1 LADSAVAAQVLH
13 MMKTKKSHNI
23 LSLRILLALV
33 IVLIEVV
40 FINSL
45 ASAGMEFIL
54 SSVVVTI
61 ALLIQL
67 RFGVRPNAASPADI
81 VVFIFN
87 WLFLDLAPKVQLM
100 DMPQRLI
107 NTSSVTVDGV
117 ALTNVICALFMIA
130 FTLLYEFLSRRS
142 ENRPPADFRASG
154 SVPDDDD
161 DDGSVPDEGRQG
173 FTAVAVGL
181 ALAVCLVVVAVAAP
195 RAYAMVGNSESA
207 TPASLIMVRFLLF
220 LPSATLLILL
230 NETVRSGRKVLFSR
244 VCVLL
249 LLLVLVMITENPYT
263 EKRNAIGPIYIALLL
278 VLFQNWFAV
287 LGRRLLLLVSGM
299 VLVFPAISIFTHN
312 HDQTLSGLS
321 LSQFSDEIADHYFSI
336 NYDSWA
342 NIYTAVEIV
351 KVHGM
356 QWGHQ
361 LLGALL
367 FFVPS
372 SVWSGKPLATGIFL
386 AQYLIAN
393 YSMWFTNLS
402 APLVAEGYLDFGPG
416 GVIAYAAVM
425 AWFVVLLNRLAQRRS
440 GWVAFPMAI
449 YASVFSMIILRGS
462 LMIALGFAG
471 AAFLAFCF
479 ASALLSSRLG
489 ERRRVGRR
497 MGARPTMV
505 S

>member
-1 LADSAVAAQVLH
+1 
-13 MMKTKKSHNI
+13 MRKTKKTINI
-23 LSLRILLALV
+23 PSLRILLALL
-33 IVLIEVV
+33 IVLIEIV

-45 ASAGMEFIL
+45 AAAGMEFIL
-54 SSVVVTI
+54 SSVAVTI

-67 RFGVRPNAASPADI
+67 RFGVRENAASPADI

-87 WLFLDLAPKVQLM
+87 WLFLDLSPKVQLI
-100 DMPQRLI
+100 DMPQHLI

-117 ALTNVICALFMIA
+117 ALTNLVCALFMIA
-130 FTLLYEFLSRRS
+130 FTLFYEFLSRRTK
-142 ENRPPADFRASG
+142 NPAAADSAATGPVPGDAGG
-154 SVPDDDD
+154 SA
-161 DDGSVPDEGRQG
+161 PDEARAE
-173 FTAVAVGL
+173 FTAGGVGL
-181 ALAVCLVVVAVAAP
+181 ALAVCLVVVAVLGP
-195 RAYAMVGNSESA
+195 RAYADVENAVAA
-207 TPASLIMVRFLLF
+207 TPASLVMQRFLLF

-230 NETVRSGRKVLFSR
+230 HETVRSGRKVLFSR

-249 LLLVLVMITENPYT
+249 LLLVLVLITENPHT
-263 EKRNAIGPIYIALLL
+263 EKRNAIGPVYIALLL
-278 VLFQNWFAV
+278 VLFHNWFATQ
-287 LGRRLLLLVSGM
+287 GRRLLLLVSGM
-299 VLVFPAISIFTHN
+299 VLVFPAIAIFTKN
-312 HDQTLSGLS
+312 RGQSLSGLS

-351 KVHGM
+351 KVHGL

-372 SVWSGKPLATGIFL
+372 SVWGGKPLATGIFL

-416 GVIAYAAVM
+416 GVIAYAIAM
-425 AWFVVLLNRLAQRRS
+425 AWFVVFLNRLARRRA

-449 YASVFSMIILRGS
+449 YASVFLMIVLRGS
-462 LMIALGFAG
+462 LMIALGFAS
-471 AAFLAFCF
+471 AAFLSFCF
-479 ASALLSSRLG
+479 ASALLSARFG

-497 MGARPTMV
+497 MGARPMV

>member
-1 LADSAVAAQVLH
+1 
-13 MMKTKKSHNI
+13 MKTKKTINI
-23 LSLRILLALV
+23 PSLRILLALV

-67 RFGVRPNAASPADI
+67 RFGVRETAGSPADI

-87 WLFLDLAPKVQLM
+87 WLFLDLSPKVQLI
-100 DMPQRLI
+100 DMPQHLI

-117 ALTNVICALFMIA
+117 AVTNLVCALFMIA
-130 FTLLYEFLSRRS
+130 FTLFYEFLSRRT
-142 ENRPPADFRASG
+142 EKTPPAGSATG
-154 SVPDDDD
+154 SVPSDADDSAPEDD
-161 DDGSVPDEGRQG
+161 RQE
-173 FTAVAVGL
+173 FTAGGVGL
-181 ALAVCLVVVAVAAP
+181 ALAVCLVVVAVASP
-195 RAYAMVGNSESA
+195 RAYHQVENAVAA
-207 TPASLIMVRFLLF
+207 TPASLVVQRFLLF
-220 LPSATLLILL
+220 VPSATLLILL
-230 NETVRSGRKVLFSR
+230 HETVRSGRKVLFSR
-244 VCVLL
+244 ICVLL
-249 LLLVLVMITENPYT
+249 VLLVLVMITENPYT
-263 EKRNAIGPIYIALLL
+263 EKRNAIGPVYIALLL
-278 VLFQNWFAV
+278 VLFHNWFAIHS
-287 LGRRLLLLVSGM
+287 RRLLLLVSGM
-299 VLVFPAISIFTHN
+299 VLVFPTIAIFTHN
-312 HDQTLSGLS
+312 RAQTLSGLS

-361 LLGALL
+361 LLGSLL

-372 SVWSGKPLATGIFL
+372 SVWGGKPLATGIFL

-416 GVIAYAAVM
+416 GVIAYAVAM
-425 AWFVVLLNRLAQRRS
+425 AWFVVFLNRLVRRRA
-440 GWVAFPMAI
+440 GWVAFPMAT
-449 YASVFSMIILRGS
+449 YASVFLMIILRGS
-462 LMIALGFAG
+462 LMIALGFAS

-479 ASALLSSRLG
+479 ASALLSARFG
-489 ERRRVGRR
+489 ERRRVRGR

>member
-1 LADSAVAAQVLH
+1 
-13 MMKTKKSHNI
+13 MMKTKKSINF
-23 LSLRILLALV
+23 LSLRVLLALV

-67 RFGVRPNAASPADI
+67 RFGVRETAGSPADI
-81 VVFIFN
+81 VVFIFS
-87 WLFLDLAPKVQLM
+87 WLFLDLAPKVQLI

-117 ALTNVICALFMIA
+117 ALTNLICALFMIA
-130 FTLLYEFLSRRS
+130 FTLFYEFLSRRS
-142 ENRPPADFRASG
+142 ENAPPADSGAYG
-154 SVPDDDD
+154 SVPDDA
-161 DDGSVPDEGRQG
+161 GGPEPDEGRPG
-173 FTAVAVGL
+173 FTAGAVGV

-195 RAYAMVGNSESA
+195 RAYAMVENSEAA
-207 TPASLIMVRFLLF
+207 TPASLVMQRFLLF

-230 NETVRSGRKVLFSR
+230 NETVRSGRKILFSR

-263 EKRNAIGPIYIALLL
+263 EKRNAIGPVYIALLL
-278 VLFQNWFAV
+278 VLFQNWFAT

-312 HDQTLSGLS
+312 KQQTLSGLS

-361 LLGALL
+361 LLGSLL

-372 SVWSGKPLATGIFL
+372 SVWGGKPLATGIFL

-425 AWFVVLLNRLAQRRS
+425 AWFVVFLNRLALRRT
-440 GWVAFPMAI
+440 GWVALPMAI

-462 LMIALGFAG
+462 LMIALGFAC
-471 AAFLAFCF
+471 AAFLSFCF
-479 ASALLSSRLG
+479 ASALLSARFG
-489 ERRRVGRR
+489 ERRRFGRR

>member
-1 LADSAVAAQVLH
+1 
-13 MMKTKKSHNI
+13 MMKTNKTISI
-23 LSLRILLALV
+23 PSLRILLALV
-33 IVLIEVV
+33 IVLIELA

-54 SSVVVTI
+54 SSVAVTI

-67 RFGVRPNAASPADI
+67 RFGVRETAGSPADI

-87 WLFLDLAPKVQLM
+87 WLFLDLAPKVQLI

-117 ALTNVICALFMIA
+117 ALTNLVCALFMIA
-130 FTLLYEFLSRRS
+130 FTLFYEFLSRRTANPPQAGPATGS
-142 ENRPPADFRASG
+142 EQSDAGG
-154 SVPDDDD
+154 SAP
-161 DDGSVPDEGRQG
+161 EEARRE
-173 FTAVAVGL
+173 FTAGGVGL
-181 ALAVCLVVVAVAAP
+181 ALTVCLLVVAVAGP
-195 RAYAMVGNSESA
+195 RAYAQVENALAA
-207 TPASLIMVRFLLF
+207 TPATLVMQRFLLF

-230 NETVRSGRKVLFSR
+230 YETVRSGRKVLFSR

-263 EKRNAIGPIYIALLL
+263 EKRNAIGPVYIALLL
-278 VLFQNWFAV
+278 VLFQNWFAIQ
-287 LGRRLLLLVSGM
+287 GRRLLLLVSGM
-299 VLVFPAISIFTHN
+299 VLVFPAIAIFTKNTTH
-312 HDQTLSGLS
+312 TLSGLS
-321 LSQFSDEIADHYFSI
+321 LSQFSGEIADHYFSI

-372 SVWSGKPLATGIFL
+372 SIWGGKPLATGIFL

-416 GVIAYAAVM
+416 GVIAYAAAM
-425 AWFVVLLNRLAQRRS
+425 AWFVVFLNRLAQRRA
-440 GWVAFPMAI
+440 GWVAVPMAI
-449 YASVFSMIILRGS
+449 YASVFLMIILRGS
-462 LMIALGFAG
+462 LMIALGFAS

-479 ASALLSSRLG
+479 ASALLSARFG
-489 ERRRVGRR
+489 ERRRVGGR
-497 MGARPTMV
+497 MSARTTMV

>member
-1 LADSAVAAQVLH
+1 
-13 MMKTKKSHNI
+13 MKTKKTINI
-23 LSLRILLALV
+23 PSLRILLALV
-33 IVLIEVV
+33 IVLIEIV

-67 RFGVRPNAASPADI
+67 RFGVRETAGSPADI

-87 WLFLDLAPKVQLM
+87 WLFLDLAPKVQLI
-100 DMPQRLI
+100 DMPQHLI
-107 NTSSVTVDGV
+107 NTSTVTVDGV
-117 ALTNVICALFMIA
+117 AVTNLVCALFMIA
-130 FTLLYEFLSRRS
+130 FTLFYEFLSRRS
-142 ENRPPADFRASG
+142 EKPPAGPATG
-154 SVPDDDD
+154 SIPRDPGD
-161 DDGSVPDEGRQG
+161 SAPEEARQE
-173 FTAVAVGL
+173 FTAGGVGL
-181 ALAVCLVVVAVAAP
+181 ALAVCLIVVIVAAP
-195 RAYAMVGNSESA
+195 HAYAQVENAVAA
-207 TPASLIMVRFLLF
+207 TPASLVVQRFLLF
-220 LPSATLLILL
+220 VPSATLLILL

-263 EKRNAIGPIYIALLL
+263 EKRNAIGPVYIALLL
-278 VLFQNWFAV
+278 VLFYNWFAIHS
-287 LGRRLLLLVSGM
+287 RRLLLLVSGM
-299 VLVFPAISIFTHN
+299 VLVFPAIVVFTHN
-312 HDQTLSGLS
+312 HAQTLSGLS
-321 LSQFSDEIADHYFSI
+321 LSQFSDQIADHYFSI

-342 NIYTAVEIV
+342 NIYTAVEIA

-372 SVWSGKPLATGIFL
+372 SIWGGKPLATGIFL

-402 APLVAEGYLDFGPG
+402 APLVAEGYLDFGPA
-416 GVIAYAAVM
+416 GVIAYALAM
-425 AWFVVLLNRLAQRRS
+425 AWFVVFLNRLVQRRG
-440 GWVAFPMAI
+440 GWVAFPLAT
-449 YASVFSMIILRGS
+449 YASVFLMIILRGS
-462 LMIALGFAG
+462 LMIALGFAC

-479 ASALLSSRLG
+479 ASALLSARFG
-489 ERRRVGRR
+489 ERRRVGGR

>member
-1 LADSAVAAQVLH
+1 
-13 MMKTKKSHNI
+13 MKTKKTISI
-23 LSLRILLALV
+23 PSLRILLALV

-67 RFGVRPNAASPADI
+67 RFGVRETAGSPADI

-87 WLFLDLAPKVQLM
+87 WLFLDLSPKVQLI
-100 DMPQRLI
+100 DMPQHLI

-117 ALTNVICALFMIA
+117 ALTNLVCALFMIA
-130 FTLLYEFLSRRS
+130 FTLFYEFLSRRT
-142 ENRPPADFRASG
+142 EKPPPAGSATG
-154 SVPDDDD
+154 SVPGDAGD
-161 DDGSVPDEGRQG
+161 SAPEEARQE
-173 FTAVAVGL
+173 FTAGGVGL

-195 RAYAMVGNSESA
+195 RAYAQVENAVAA
-207 TPASLIMVRFLLF
+207 TPASLVVQRFLLF
-220 LPSATLLILL
+220 VPSATLLILL
-230 NETVRSGRKVLFSR
+230 HETVRSGRKVLFSR

-249 LLLVLVMITENPYT
+249 MLLVLVMITENPYT
-263 EKRNAIGPIYIALLL
+263 EKRNAIGPVYIALLL
-278 VLFQNWFAV
+278 VLFHNWFTIQ
-287 LGRRLLLLVSGM
+287 GRRLLLLVSGM
-299 VLVFPAISIFTHN
+299 VLVFPTIAIFTHN
-312 HDQTLSGLS
+312 HAQTLSGLS

-361 LLGALL
+361 LLGSLL

-372 SVWSGKPLATGIFL
+372 SVWGGKPLATGIFL

-416 GVIAYAAVM
+416 GVIAYAVAM
-425 AWFVVLLNRLAQRRS
+425 AWFVVFLNRLVQRRA
-440 GWVAFPMAI
+440 GWVAFPMAT
-449 YASVFSMIILRGS
+449 YASVFMMIVLRGS
-462 LMIALGFAG
+462 LMIALGFAS

-479 ASALLSSRLG
+479 ASALLSARFG
-489 ERRRVGRR
+489 ERRRVGGR